1 MRSNLNNNSSPIL
14 HLIDPHHVSGG
25 AQREHWTSQP
35 SQQELVSGVLLS
47 GAHITTKQKI
57 VLVVYYTKGHE
68 LF

>member
-1 MRSNLNNNSSPIL
+1 ML

-35 SQQELVSGVLLS
+35 SQQELVSGVRFS
-47 GAHITTKQKI
+47 GGAHITTKQKI